1 MVRKPYSEIEI
12 EVCQVDTNP
21 EQIVKAVNKKLNGWV
36 RIVDN
41 HAVGE
46 HKP

>member
-12 EVCQVDTNP
+12 EACQVDANP
-21 EQIVKAVNKKLNGWV
+21 ERIAKAVNEKYGGWV